1 MPAIEPRR
9 SQSAFGGALFSSDHG
24 TEAVSRYRDSGTKRF
39 QVLGIRP
46 AKKLSSLLALSKLT
60 LRSTFPM
67 FPDGLPGFGLLL
79 LRTTAGAVL
88 VSSSIMHFI
97 AGQDAKVLS
106 LTVAML
112 SSIGGLLLL
121 FGLFNWLACSL
132 SALISVGAVLALIP
146 APVLNGVTAKLSAV
160 FMAVIAIA
168 LLCLGPGAYSL
179 DARRH
184 GRREIIIPARPRS
197 SEDSPL

>member
-1 MPAIEPRR
+1 M
-9 SQSAFGGALFSSDHG
+9 
-24 TEAVSRYRDSGTKRF
+24 
-39 QVLGIRP
+39 RP
-46 AKKLSSLLALSKLT
+46 VKKLSSLLAYSKLT

-79 LRTTAGAVL
+79 LRATGAVAL
-88 VSSSIMHFI
+88 VSYSVIHLIS
-97 AGQDAKVLS
+97 GQDAKVLT
-106 LTVAML
+106 LIVAVL

-132 SALISVGAVLALIP
+132 SALFSLGTVLALIP
-146 APVLNGVTAKLSAV
+146 TPMLNGASAKFCAA
-160 FMAVIAIA
+160 FTAVIAIA

-197 SEDSPL
+197 SDGGPL